1 MKRFAMNK
9 TIGKRI
15 REIRKN
21 KGMSQEELAD
31 LLNISQSA
39 YQRIENG
46 DTNSWAAH
54 LEKLSAVLEV
64 KPEELLSDENPNF
77 TNEGQQ
83 GGMAFQYI
91 GTINT
96 VNALSEK
103 LIEQYE
109 KRIEEL
115 TKRLQEFEG
124 EK

>member
-1 MKRFAMNK
+1 MNK

-46 DTNSWAAH
+46 DTNSWATH
-54 LEKLSAVLEV
+54 LEKLSEVLEI
-64 KPEELLSDENPNF
+64 KPEDLFSEENNNF
-77 TNEGQQ
+77 NNKGQT
-83 GGMAFQYI
+83 GGLAFQNI
-91 GTINT
+91 GSINTIN
-96 VNALSEK
+96 SISDK

-124 EK
+124 KK

>member
-1 MKRFAMNK
+1 MKRFVMNK

-21 KGMSQEELAD
+21 KGMSQEEISD
-31 LLNISQSA
+31 LLGISQST

-54 LEKLSAVLEV
+54 LEKLTEVLEF
-64 KPEELLSDENPNF
+64 KPEDLFLEENNNF
-77 TNEGQQ
+77 NNKGQT
-83 GGMAFQYI
+83 GGLAFQNI
-91 GTINT
+91 GSINTIN
-96 VNALSEK
+96 SISDK

-115 TKRLQEFEG
+115 RKRIQELES
-124 EK
+124 KK

>member
-1 MKRFAMNK
+1 MNK

-46 DTNSWAAH
+46 ETGSWAAH
-54 LEKLSAVLEV
+54 LERLSEILEV
-64 KPEELLSDENPNF
+64 KPEDLIASDTNNF
-77 TNEGQQ
+77 HNTGHTS
-83 GGMAFQYI
+83 GLAFQNI
-91 GTINT
+91 GSINT
-96 VNALSEK
+96 VNTLSEK

-115 TKRLQEFEG
+115 MKRIQELEG
-124 EK
+124 KK

>member
-1 MKRFAMNK
+1 MNK
-9 TIGKRI
+9 TIGKQI

-46 DTNSWAAH
+46 ETNSWASH
-54 LEKLSAVLEV
+54 LKRLTEVLEF
-64 KPEELLSDENPNF
+64 KPEDLFSEENNNF
-77 TNEGQQ
+77 NNKEQTSGL
-83 GGMAFQYI
+83 AFQNI
-91 GTINT
+91 GSINT
-96 VNALSEK
+96 IDSIFDK

-109 KRIEEL
+109 KQIEEL
-115 TKRLQEFEG
+115 TTRIQEFEG

>member
-1 MKRFAMNK
+1 
-9 TIGKRI
+9 
-15 REIRKN
+15 
-21 KGMSQEELAD
+21 ELAD
-31 LLNISQSA
+31 MLGISQSA
-39 YQRIENG
+39 FQRIENG
-46 DTNSWAAH
+46 ETNSWSAH
-54 LEKLSAVLEV
+54 LEKLSEVLEV
-64 KPEELLSDENPNF
+64 KPEELISDENPNF

-115 TKRLQEFEG
+115 TKRISDLQD
-124 EK
+124 KN